1 MHSWSSDETRLNF
14 LSCAGRNVAST
25 CVSPVPAAR
34 CGRRSLDTEGM
45 DVDAGTGTMTSVK
58 VLCLC
63 LNSMTT
69 NEDGSAHNSGGI
81 TRATARPARV
91 MPRPVSDGASEIR
104 PPPGARRLLVW
115 STQAAI
121 RWAIATSGRM
131 GTAAVNLAA
140 LDVDPVQIP
149 VITRDQVRYAKPDPD
164 LFLAA
169 ESRRRTDVFDRS
181 MKELNCP
188 VYLCRLNRSTQH
200 SR

>member
-1 MHSWSSDETRLNF
+1 
-14 LSCAGRNVAST
+14 
-25 CVSPVPAAR
+25 
-34 CGRRSLDTEGM
+34 
-45 DVDAGTGTMTSVK
+45 
-58 VLCLC
+58 
-63 LNSMTT
+63 
-69 NEDGSAHNSGGI
+69 
-81 TRATARPARV
+81 

-121 RWAIATSGRM
+121 PWAIATSSRM
-131 GTAAVNLAA
+131 ETAAVNLAA

-164 LFLAA
+164 WLQNLDD
-169 ESRRRTDVFDRS
+169 ELMYLIGS

-200 SR
+200 RR